1 MLRAPVAAFAAL
13 AGCGAVAGPELPAG
27 DAGAPAG
34 DAAGDARG
42 DPGVRMGVDYSW
54 ARPSPRGLR
63 AEGYTFAVRYFSD
76 STTGKNLTDAEA
88 TELLAAGI
96 DIVANWEN
104 GASDALAGRAR
115 GVSDA
120 EAAARQ
126 AAAVG
131 MPADRPIFFAVDF
144 DASADQQAAI
154 SDYFDGVASVLG
166 LARTGAYGGFSPIKQ
181 LFDAG
186 KIAYGWQ
193 TYAWSAGRWE
203 PRAQLRQV
211 HNSVVIA
218 GGECDID
225 EAHADDFGQ
234 WGATP

>member
-1 MLRAPVAAFAAL
+1 MLRARVAVFAVL
-13 AGCGAVAGPELPAG
+13 AACGAVSGPEVPAGADGGSPVG
-27 DAGAPAG
+27 DAG
-34 DAAGDARG
+34 G
-42 DPGVRMGVDYSW
+42 DPAVRMGVDYSW
-54 ARPSPRGLR
+54 ARPSPQGLR

-88 TELLAAGI
+88 TELAAAGI
-96 DIVANWEN
+96 DLVANWEN

-120 EAAARQ
+120 QAAARQ

-131 MPADRPIFFAVDF
+131 MPADRPIYFAIDF

-154 SDYFDGVASVLG
+154 DDYFDGVASVLG
-166 LARTGAYGGFSPIKQ
+166 LGRTGAYGGFSPIKR